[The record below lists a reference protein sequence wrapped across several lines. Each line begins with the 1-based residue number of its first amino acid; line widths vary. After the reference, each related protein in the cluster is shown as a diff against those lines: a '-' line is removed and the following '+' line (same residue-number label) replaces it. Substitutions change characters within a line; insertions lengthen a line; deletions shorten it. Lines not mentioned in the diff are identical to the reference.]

1 MEDETYCIGIACVM
15 LLSMLGLL
23 IISVVGP
30 LIQKKINDFKLRK
43 PVLAAP
49 VPALKAE
56 LSLIEISGASTH
68 YKLLCPVYIAE
79 EDINQWSSEESVD
92 KTILIPTVF
101 VEGESKNL
109 KSFSSTDVESSSSTS
124 VIDSSSTTSTSEEE
138 ETKTLKKPLIS
149 NIQTRKWVMSEPK

>member
-30 LIQKKINDFKLRK
+30 LIQKKINDLKSRK

-56 LSLIEISGASTH
+56 LSLSEISEASNY

-124 VIDSSSTTSTSEEE
+124 DTDSSSTTSTSEE